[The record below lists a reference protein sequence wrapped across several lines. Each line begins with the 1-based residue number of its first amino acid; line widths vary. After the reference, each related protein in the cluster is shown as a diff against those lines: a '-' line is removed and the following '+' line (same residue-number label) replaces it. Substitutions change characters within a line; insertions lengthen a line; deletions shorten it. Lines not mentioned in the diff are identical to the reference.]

1 MNRQATG
8 IGRLMVLSR
17 KIDNEGDETHD
28 VPLKIISLMR
38 SESKYP
44 SPSSTLSH
52 ASGSESSEELLF
64 LLLLP
69 VNIVILV
76 NKMKKRLAI
85 PASVVKRMA
94 RLMPLSH
101 LWCPE

>member
-44 SPSSTLSH
+44 SPSSTLSQ
-52 ASGSESSEELLF
+52 ASASYSPEEELLF

-76 NKMKKRLAI
+76 
-85 PASVVKRMA
+85 KRM
-94 RLMPLSH
+94 
-101 LWCPE
+101 

>member
-28 VPLKIISLMR
+28 IPLKIISLMR

-44 SPSSTLSH
+44 SPSSTLSQ

>member
-1 MNRQATG
+1 MKATY
-8 IGRLMVLSR
+8 
-17 KIDNEGDETHD
+17 ETHD
-28 VPLKIISLMR
+28 VPLKIISLIL

-44 SPSSTLSH
+44 SPSSTLSQ
-52 ASGSESSEELLF
+52 ASGSESPEELLF

-101 LWCPE
+101 LWWPE